1 MAQVIKTER
10 RSSKVS
16 QRSNDESEKSLKK
29 IEVTNKADLKK
40 ANNVI
45 ELENSYGS
53 SEQVSHHYSTGEL
66 KDETDK
72 PAGDTKAKFSNP
84 KTKESSLENSEN
96 KNMEGFT
103 HGGVSNDVS
112 KQINAEKEL
121 KVKHF
126 EDKSVEKASTDAG
139 ENKVSEAI
147 SQEDE

>member
-1 MAQVIKTER
+1 M
-10 RSSKVS
+10 
-16 QRSNDESEKSLKK
+16 
-29 IEVTNKADLKK
+29 
-40 ANNVI
+40 I
-45 ELENSYGS
+45 ELENSYGNSDKS
-53 SEQVSHHYSTGEL
+53 SNHYSTVEL

-72 PAGDTKAKFSNP
+72 PADEIKTKFNDP

-96 KNMEGFT
+96 KNIEGFT

-112 KQINAEKEL
+112 KQINAEKQL